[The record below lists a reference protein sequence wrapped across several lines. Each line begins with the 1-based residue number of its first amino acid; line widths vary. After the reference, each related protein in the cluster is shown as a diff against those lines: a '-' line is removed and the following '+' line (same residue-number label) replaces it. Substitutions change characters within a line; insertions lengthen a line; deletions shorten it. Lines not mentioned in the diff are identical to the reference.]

1 VGKLTILS
9 HLTGGP
15 RAVAARGREVKDSGD
30 YTVATRLPCP
40 DGTEVPAVVTSITV
54 QRADLLRFRIVTVL
68 PAAGLA
74 GPVAAGRSTARSRC
88 CAL

>member
-1 VGKLTILS
+1 LTILS

-15 RAVAARGREVKDSGD
+15 RTVAARDRQVKDSGD
-30 YTVATRLPCP
+30 YTVATRLPCA

-54 QRADLLRFRIVTVL
+54 QRADLRSFRIVTVL

-74 GPVAAGRSTARSRC
+74 GPVAAAGRSTARSRC
-88 CAL
+88 CAQ